1 MTILH
6 FGEIL
11 WDQFPG
17 YKRPGGSPFNV
28 MMHMHYLKHSSLL
41 LSAVG
46 RDEPGSE
53 LLDIISQ
60 KGAGKR
66 FIRRADYPT
75 GKVTVH
81 MDEENEPS
89 YTIHERVAW
98 DFIEPPDGLEGI
110 SDSVDAFTFATLAQR
125 SSSNR
130 ISLQRI
136 MSQLPRECRFFLDV
150 NLRPPFIS
158 KSIIEFSLKKA
169 DYVKMNRDEWKEIG
183 KMFDISSE
191 QDLLESYSL
200 KGMALTL
207 GGDGCVYFG
216 SDGANYIETAS
227 EIAGDS
233 GDFVGVGDAFWA
245 CFIHHTL
252 KETPPQEALKKANR
266 YAAWVA
272 GQKGGIPGPDEDV
285 IQSVV

>member
-6 FGEIL
+6 FGEML
-11 WDQFPG
+11 WDEFND

-28 MMHMHYLKHSSLL
+28 MMHLHYLEHTSLL
-41 LSAVG
+41 VSAVG

-60 KGAGKR
+60 KDADKR
-66 FIRRADYPT
+66 FIQRTDYPT
-75 GKVTVH
+75 GTVSVH
-81 MDEENEPS
+81 MDDENEPT

-98 DFIEPPDGLEGI
+98 DFIELPEDLQKV
-110 SDSVDAFTFATLAQR
+110 SSSVDAFTFATLAQR

-136 MSQLPRECRFFLDV
+136 MSLLPPECRFFLDV

-158 KSIIEFSLKKA
+158 KPVVEYSLKKT

-183 KMFDISSE
+183 KMFDITSE
-191 QDLLESYSL
+191 QDLLNTFNVS
-200 KGMALTL
+200 GMVLTL
-207 GGDGCVYFG
+207 GGDGSVYFDRDG
-216 SDGANYIETAS
+216 SNYIETAS
-227 EIAGDS
+227 DIAGDS

-245 CFIHHTL
+245 CFIHHAL
-252 KETPPQEALKKANR
+252 KGTSPQVTLKKANL

-272 GQKGGIPGPDEDV
+272 GQKGGIPDPDEEV
-285 IQSVV
+285 IKPVV